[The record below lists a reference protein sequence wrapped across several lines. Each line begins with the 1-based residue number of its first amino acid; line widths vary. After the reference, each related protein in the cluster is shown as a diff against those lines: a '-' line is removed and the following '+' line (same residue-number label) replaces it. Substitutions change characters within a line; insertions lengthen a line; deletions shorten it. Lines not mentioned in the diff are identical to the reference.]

1 LNVASTA
8 LPAPGSINLIGLVV
22 VELDVTLSNLKVVIA
37 PIVEIPEIA
46 LSTEIILTPIPI
58 TVVPAATTL
67 VPAVLETTSPN
78 WMFAVAIPLIEAS
91 NTSLI

>member
-1 LNVASTA
+1 M
-8 LPAPGSINLIGLVV
+8 
-22 VELDVTLSNLKVVIA
+22 DVDEVLSNLNVVIA
-37 PIVEIPEIA
+37 PAVEIPVIA

-78 WMFAVAIPLIEAS
+78 
-91 NTSLI
+91 